1 MFSQFFGNYL
11 LNKQK
16 ITNEQFISCME
27 YMRANRVKLGLIA
40 ELRVYSRA
48 NRQMN

>member
-16 ITNEQFISCME
+16 ITNKQFISCME
-27 YMRANRVKLGLIA
+27 YMRAIFLLHEIH
-40 ELRVYSRA
+40 
-48 NRQMN
+48 